1 MLGILKNIIIT
12 PHKVITVGKMVEYIP
27 RKKLLE
33 KMHSRIAEGEPII
46 GVGAGVGII
55 AKVAEIAGA
64 DLIIIYNSGRYRM
77 AGLGSL
83 AGLMPYGDSHE
94 VLLELAT
101 EVLSVVKH
109 TPVLAGVTGTHP
121 FYQGHRMRRFLQQLK
136 EMGFSGVQNFPTVG
150 LIDKDSLF
158 RRNLEETG
166 MGYDKE
172 IEAIRMA
179 SELDMLT
186 TPYVF
191 DEEDIANMIRAGAD
205 IVVLHFGL
213 TAKGTIGARTTITLE
228 EATKRAREWS
238 ELARSLRQDVI
249 VLVHGGP
256 VADLEDWRY
265 IAERVRGVHGFF
277 GATTF
282 ERLPVERAVAE
293 QIRSFK
299 AVKIRPS

>member
-1 MLGILKNIIIT
+1 L
-12 PHKVITVGKMVEYIP
+12 VEYIP
-27 RKKLLE
+27 RRVILE
-33 KMHSRIAEGEPII
+33 AMHSKIAKGEPII

-55 AKVAEIAGA
+55 AKVAELAGA

-77 AGLGSL
+77 AGFGSL
-83 AGLMPYGDSHE
+83 AGLMPYGDAHQ
-94 VLLELAT
+94 VLLELAP
-101 EVLSVVKH
+101 EVLSVVKY

-121 FYQGHRMRRFLQQLK
+121 FYQGHRMRRFLQELK

-150 LIDKDSLF
+150 LIDKNSLF

-172 IEAIRMA
+172 VEMIRMA
-179 SELDMLT
+179 HELDMLT

-191 DEEDIANMIRAGAD
+191 DEEDIASMIRAGAD
-205 IVVLHFGL
+205 VVVLHFGL
-213 TAKGTIGARTTITLE
+213 TAKGTIGARTTISLE
-228 EATKRAREWS
+228 EAARKAQEWA
-238 ELARSLRQDVI
+238 ELARSLKQDVV

-265 IAERVRGVHGFF
+265 IAERVKGVHGFF

-293 QIRSFK
+293 QIKAFK
-299 AVKIRPS
+299 AVRIRPS

>member
-1 MLGILKNIIIT
+1 
-12 PHKVITVGKMVEYIP
+12 MVEYIP
-27 RKKLLE
+27 RRVILE
-33 KMHSRIAEGEPII
+33 AMHSKIAKGEPII
-46 GVGAGVGII
+46 GVGAGIGII
-55 AKVAEIAGA
+55 AKVAELAGA

-77 AGLGSL
+77 AGFGSL
-83 AGLMPYGDSHE
+83 AGLMPYGDAHQ
-94 VLLELAT
+94 VLLELAP
-101 EVLSVVKH
+101 EVLSVVKY

-121 FYQGHRMRRFLQQLK
+121 FYQGHRMRRFLQELK

-150 LIDKDSLF
+150 LIDKNSLF

-172 IEAIRMA
+172 VEMIRMA
-179 SELDMLT
+179 HELDMLT

-191 DEEDIANMIRAGAD
+191 DEEDIASMIRAGAD
-205 IVVLHFGL
+205 VVVLHFGL
-213 TAKGTIGARTTITLE
+213 TAKGTIGAKTTISLE
-228 EATKRAREWS
+228 EAARKAQEWA
-238 ELARSLRQDVI
+238 ELARSLKQDVV

-265 IAERVRGVHGFF
+265 IAERVKGVHGFF

-293 QIRSFK
+293 QIKAFK
-299 AVKIRPS
+299 AVRIRPS

>member
-1 MLGILKNIIIT
+1 L
-12 PHKVITVGKMVEYIP
+12 VEYIP
-27 RKKLLE
+27 RRIILE
-33 KMHSRIAEGEPII
+33 AMHNKIARGEPII

-55 AKVAEIAGA
+55 AKVAELAGA

-77 AGLGSL
+77 AGFGSL
-83 AGLMPYGDSHE
+83 AGLMPYGDAHQ
-94 VLLELAT
+94 VLLELAP
-101 EVLSVVKH
+101 EVLSVVKY

-121 FYQGHRMRRFLQQLK
+121 FYQGHRMRSFLQELK

-150 LIDKDSLF
+150 LIDKNSLF

-172 IEAIRMA
+172 VEMIKMA
-179 SELDMLT
+179 HELDMLT

-191 DEEDIANMIRAGAD
+191 DEEDITNMIKAGAD
-205 IVVLHFGL
+205 VVVLHFGL
-213 TAKGTIGARTTITLE
+213 TAKGTIGARTTISLE
-228 EATKRAREWS
+228 EAARKAQEWA
-238 ELARSLRQDVI
+238 ELARSLKQDVI

-282 ERLPVERAVAE
+282 ERLPVEKAVAE
-293 QIRSFK
+293 QIKAFK
-299 AVKIRPS
+299 AVKIKSS

>member
-1 MLGILKNIIIT
+1 L
-12 PHKVITVGKMVEYIP
+12 VEYIP
-27 RKKLLE
+27 RRVILE
-33 KMHSRIAEGEPII
+33 AMHSKIAKGEPII

-55 AKVAEIAGA
+55 AKVAELAGA

-77 AGLGSL
+77 AGFGSL
-83 AGLMPYGDSHE
+83 AGLMPYGDAHQ
-94 VLLELAT
+94 VLLELAP
-101 EVLSVVKH
+101 EVLSVVKY

-121 FYQGHRMRRFLQQLK
+121 FYQGHRMRRFLQELK

-150 LIDKDSLF
+150 LIDKNSLF

-172 IEAIRMA
+172 VEMIRMA
-179 SELDMLT
+179 HELDMLT

-191 DEEDIANMIRAGAD
+191 DEEDIASMIRAGAD
-205 IVVLHFGL
+205 VVVLHFGL
-213 TAKGTIGARTTITLE
+213 TAKGTIGAKTTISLE
-228 EATKRAREWS
+228 EAARKAQEWA
-238 ELARSLRQDVI
+238 ELARSLKQDII

-265 IAERVRGVHGFF
+265 IAERVKGVHGFF

-293 QIRSFK
+293 QIKAFK
-299 AVKIRPS
+299 AVRIRPS

>member
-1 MLGILKNIIIT
+1 
-12 PHKVITVGKMVEYIP
+12 MVEYIP
-27 RKKLLE
+27 RRVILE
-33 KMHSRIAEGEPII
+33 AMHSKIAKGEPII

-55 AKVAEIAGA
+55 AKVAELAGA

-77 AGLGSL
+77 AGFGSL
-83 AGLMPYGDSHE
+83 AGLMPYGDAHQ
-94 VLLELAT
+94 VLLELAP
-101 EVLSVVKH
+101 EVLSVVKY

-121 FYQGHRMRRFLQQLK
+121 FYQGHRMRRFLRELK

-150 LIDKDSLF
+150 LIDKNSLF

-172 IEAIRMA
+172 VEMIRMA
-179 SELDMLT
+179 HELDMLT

-191 DEEDIANMIRAGAD
+191 DEEDIASMIKAGAD
-205 IVVLHFGL
+205 VVVLHFGL
-213 TAKGTIGARTTITLE
+213 TAKGTIGAKTTISLE
-228 EATKRAREWS
+228 EAARKAQEWA
-238 ELARSLRQDVI
+238 ELARSLKQDII

-265 IAERVRGVHGFF
+265 IAERVKGVHGFF

-293 QIRSFK
+293 QIKAFK
-299 AVKIRPS
+299 AVRIRPS

>member
-1 MLGILKNIIIT
+1 L
-12 PHKVITVGKMVEYIP
+12 VEYIP
-27 RKKLLE
+27 RRVILE
-33 KMHSRIAEGEPII
+33 AMHSKIAKGEPII

-55 AKVAEIAGA
+55 AKVAELAGA

-77 AGLGSL
+77 AGFGSL
-83 AGLMPYGDSHE
+83 AGLMPYGDAHQ
-94 VLLELAT
+94 VLLELAP
-101 EVLSVVKH
+101 EVLSVVKY

-121 FYQGHRMRRFLQQLK
+121 FYQGHRMRRFLQELK

-150 LIDKDSLF
+150 LIDKNSLF

-172 IEAIRMA
+172 VEMIRMA
-179 SELDMLT
+179 RELDMLT

-191 DEEDIANMIRAGAD
+191 DEEDIASMIRAGAD
-205 IVVLHFGL
+205 VVVLHFGL
-213 TAKGTIGARTTITLE
+213 TAKGTIGAKTTISLE
-228 EATKRAREWS
+228 EAARKAQEWA
-238 ELARSLRQDVI
+238 ELARSLKQDVV

-265 IAERVRGVHGFF
+265 IAERVKGVHGFF

-293 QIRSFK
+293 QIKAFK
-299 AVKIRPS
+299 AVRIRPS

>member
-1 MLGILKNIIIT
+1 L
-12 PHKVITVGKMVEYIP
+12 VEYIP
-27 RKKLLE
+27 RRVILE
-33 KMHSRIAEGEPII
+33 AMHSKIAKGEPII

-55 AKVAEIAGA
+55 AKVAELAGA

-77 AGLGSL
+77 AGFGSL
-83 AGLMPYGDSHE
+83 AGLMPYGDAHQ
-94 VLLELAT
+94 VLLELAP
-101 EVLSVVKH
+101 EVLSVVKC

-121 FYQGHRMRRFLQQLK
+121 FYQGHRMRRFLQELK

-150 LIDKDSLF
+150 LIDKNSLF

-172 IEAIRMA
+172 VEMIRMA
-179 SELDMLT
+179 HELDMLT

-191 DEEDIANMIRAGAD
+191 DEEDIASMIRAGAD
-205 IVVLHFGL
+205 VVVLHFGL
-213 TAKGTIGARTTITLE
+213 TAKGTIGAKTTISLE
-228 EATKRAREWS
+228 EAARKAQEWA
-238 ELARSLRQDVI
+238 ELARSLKQDII

-265 IAERVRGVHGFF
+265 IAERVKGVHGFF

-293 QIRSFK
+293 QIKAFK
-299 AVKIRPS
+299 AVRIRPS

>member
-1 MLGILKNIIIT
+1 
-12 PHKVITVGKMVEYIP
+12 MVEYIP
-27 RKKLLE
+27 RRVILE
-33 KMHSRIAEGEPII
+33 AMHSKIAKGEPII
-46 GVGAGVGII
+46 GVGAGIGII
-55 AKVAEIAGA
+55 AKVAEFAGA

-77 AGLGSL
+77 AGFGSL
-83 AGLMPYGDSHE
+83 AGLMPYGDAHQ
-94 VLLELAT
+94 VLLELAP
-101 EVLSVVKH
+101 EVLSVVKY

-121 FYQGHRMRRFLQQLK
+121 FYQGHRMRRFLQELK

-150 LIDKDSLF
+150 LIDKNSLF

-172 IEAIRMA
+172 VEMIRMA
-179 SELDMLT
+179 HELDMLT

-191 DEEDIANMIRAGAD
+191 DEEDIASMIRAGAD
-205 IVVLHFGL
+205 VVVLHFGL
-213 TAKGTIGARTTITLE
+213 TAKGTIGAKTTISLE
-228 EATKRAREWS
+228 EAARKAQEWA
-238 ELARSLRQDVI
+238 ELARSLKQDVV

-265 IAERVRGVHGFF
+265 IAERVKGVHGFF

-293 QIRSFK
+293 QIKAFK
-299 AVKIRPS
+299 AVRIRPS

>member
-1 MLGILKNIIIT
+1 
-12 PHKVITVGKMVEYIP
+12 MVEYIP
-27 RKKLLE
+27 RRVILE
-33 KMHSRIAEGEPII
+33 AMHSKIAKGEPII

-55 AKVAEIAGA
+55 AKVAELAGA

-77 AGLGSL
+77 AGFGSL
-83 AGLMPYGDSHE
+83 AGLMPYGDAHQ
-94 VLLELAT
+94 VLLELAP
-101 EVLSVVKH
+101 EVLSVVKY

-121 FYQGHRMRRFLQQLK
+121 FYQGHRMRRFLQELK

-150 LIDKDSLF
+150 LIDKNSLF

-172 IEAIRMA
+172 VEMIRMA
-179 SELDMLT
+179 HELDMLT

-191 DEEDIANMIRAGAD
+191 DEEDIASMIRAGAD
-205 IVVLHFGL
+205 VVVLHFGL
-213 TAKGTIGARTTITLE
+213 TAKGTIGARTTISLE
-228 EATKRAREWS
+228 EAAGKAQEWA
-238 ELARSLRQDVI
+238 ELARSLKQDVV

-265 IAERVRGVHGFF
+265 IAERVKGVHGFF

-293 QIRSFK
+293 QIKAFK
-299 AVKIRPS
+299 AVRIRPS

>member
-1 MLGILKNIIIT
+1 
-12 PHKVITVGKMVEYIP
+12 MVEYIP
-27 RKKLLE
+27 RKVVLE
-33 KMHSRIAEGEPII
+33 AMHSKIARGEPII

-55 AKVAEIAGA
+55 AKVAELAGA

-77 AGLGSL
+77 AGFGSL
-83 AGLMPYGDSHE
+83 AGLMPYGDAHQ
-94 VLLELAT
+94 VLLELAA
-101 EVLSVVKH
+101 EVLSVVKY

-121 FYQGHRMRRFLQQLK
+121 FYQGYRMRRFLQELK

-150 LIDKDSLF
+150 LIDKNSLF

-172 IEAIRMA
+172 VEMIRMA
-179 SELDMLT
+179 HELDMLT

-191 DEEDIANMIRAGAD
+191 DEEDIVNMIRAGAD
-205 IVVLHFGL
+205 VVVLHFGL
-213 TAKGTIGARTTITLE
+213 TAKGTIGARTTISLE
-228 EATKRAREWS
+228 EAARKAQEWA
-238 ELARSLRQDVI
+238 ELARSLKQDVV

-265 IAERVRGVHGFF
+265 IAERVKGVHGFF

-293 QIRSFK
+293 QIKAFK
-299 AVKIRPS
+299 AVRIKPT